1 MKRALAYCVAAA
13 AVVYTGILL
22 AQGSYFHAA
31 VLVAV
36 MVVGGWTAVVDW
48 RKERGE

>member
-1 MKRALAYCVAAA
+1 MKRALAYCVTAA

-22 AQGSYFHAA
+22 TEGSYFHAA

-36 MVVGGWTAVVDW
+36 MVIGGWIGWVDW